1 VRLHLGSPGSAWA
14 LFAVLALAACA
25 APAPIVGDL
34 SPADRAA
41 YAQGS
46 LERVRVLRS
55 QGDLKKA
62 ERLLRS
68 VIAVAPDD
76 RRARVLHIQ
85 LLEEMGRTEDA
96 ARARH
101 EARVFESPPIP
112 RGPANL
118 ASEGVLVTI
127 AAQELGDGGTS
138 AQTAVL
144 GEPMAVALAARVETR
159 LPKARVIR
167 GVPDTVEEARG
178 WLTRI
183 HPRAVLALR
192 VARGFC
198 SESVKD
204 GAFAMTELL
213 VASGPA
219 GADELDR
226 FSHIERLY
234 DPSSG
239 ACVEEVAARALEQV
253 LRSETVRRALA
264 SEGGAQR
271 WSSVAVRE
279 IFPGLDAAI
288 ETRAERGRA
297 AMEKGRF
304 GEALA
309 LFREASALDPEDVDL
324 ANLMREAEATLAMQR
339 EIRRERGT
347 FVADTAAEAA
357 ASLAGGE

>member
-1 VRLHLGSPGSAWA
+1 MRPHLGSPGSAWA
-14 LFAVLALAACA
+14 LFVVLALAACA
-25 APAPIVGDL
+25 APTPIVGDL

-41 YAQGS
+41 YARSS
-46 LERVRVLRS
+46 LERVRLLQS
-55 QGDLKKA
+55 QGNLKMA

-76 RRARVLHIQ
+76 RRARALHIQ
-85 LLEEMGRTEDA
+85 LLEEMGRPEDA

-101 EARVFESPPIP
+101 EARVFKSPPIP
-112 RGPANL
+112 SGPADL

-127 AAQELGDGGTS
+127 AGEELGDGGAT
-138 AQTAVL
+138 AQTAAL
-144 GEPMAVALAARVETR
+144 GEPLAVALAARVETR
-159 LPKARVIR
+159 LPKARVVR
-167 GVPDTVEEARG
+167 RVPDTVEEARG

-183 HPRAVLALR
+183 RPRAVLALR

-198 SESVKD
+198 GESVKD
-204 GAFAMTELL
+204 GAFAMTELH

-234 DPSSG
+234 DPSRE
-239 ACVEEVAARALEQV
+239 ACLEEVAARALEQV
-253 LRSETVRRALA
+253 LHSETVRQALS
-264 SEGGAQR
+264 SEGAGQR
-271 WSSVAVRE
+271 WSAVAVRE

-288 ETRAERGRA
+288 ETRASRGRA

-304 GEALA
+304 DQALE
-309 LFREASALDPEDVDL
+309 LFREARALDPEDTHL
-324 ANLMREAEATLAMQR
+324 ADLMREAEATLAMQR
-339 EIRRERGT
+339 EIRGDRGT

-357 ASLAGGE
+357 ASRAEGE